1 MEFKL
6 RVDRIKRKQITLNY
20 EKGVLKMIDI
30 DNYIKGF
37 KCSWIKRLM
46 NSNNSKWKQ
55 LLGYQTN
62 TDKILFYKCITK
74 RY

>member
-1 MEFKL
+1 
-6 RVDRIKRKQITLNY
+6 
-20 EKGVLKMIDI
+20 
-30 DNYIKGF
+30 
-37 KCSWIKRLM
+37 M